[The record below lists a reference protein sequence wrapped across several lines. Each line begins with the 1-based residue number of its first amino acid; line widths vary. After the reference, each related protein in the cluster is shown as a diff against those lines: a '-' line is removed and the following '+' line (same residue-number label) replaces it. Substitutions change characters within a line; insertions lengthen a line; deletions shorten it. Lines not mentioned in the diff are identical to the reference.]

1 MQPLSAIIR
10 SAATAIVVAGVATAA
25 PALAQPAA
33 SDPPPAFSGLGSRLR
48 SEDRVAVTTTTL
60 GTVKGRFV
68 QVADDVL
75 VIKDEQGLRRIPA
88 SDVDRIT
95 RKRHGVLLG
104 TLIGLGVGTALSV
117 PLNMLFH
124 SEGADATAP
133 TVFLVGLSTGIG
145 VGIDALV
152 DLPRTVYRRDRPMTM
167 RVAPQVGPKR
177 AGVALQVG
185 F

>member
-1 MQPLSAIIR
+1 MQHLSALIR

-48 SEDRVAVTTTTL
+48 SEDRVAVTTPVGTL
-60 GTVKGRFV
+60 KGRFV

-104 TLIGLGVGTALSV
+104 TLIGLGVGTALAV
-117 PLNMLFH
+117 PVNMLFH

>member
-10 SAATAIVVAGVATAA
+10 SAATAVVIAAGVTTAG
-25 PALAQPAA
+25 PALAQSAA
-33 SDPPPAFSGLGSRLR
+33 SDSTAFAGLGSRLR
-48 SEDRVAVTTTTL
+48 SGDRVTVTTPTL
-60 GTVKGRFV
+60 GTMKGRFV
-68 QVADDVL
+68 HVAEDVL
-75 VIKDEQGLRRIPA
+75 VIKDEQGLRQIPA

-104 TLIGLGVGTALSV
+104 TLIGLGVGTALAV

-124 SEGADATAP
+124 SEGGDATAP
-133 TVFLVGLSTGIG
+133 TVFLVGVSTGIG
-145 VGIDALV
+145 VGIDALI

-167 RVAPQVGPKR
+167 RVAPQVGPKA

>member
-10 SAATAIVVAGVATAA
+10 SAATAIVVAAGVTTAA
-25 PALAQPAA
+25 PAFAQSAA
-33 SDPPPAFSGLGSRLR
+33 SDSTAFSGLGSRLR
-48 SEDRVAVTTTTL
+48 SDDRVAVTTPQ
-60 GTVKGRFV
+60 GTMKGRFV

-75 VIKDEQGLRRIPA
+75 VIKDAQGLRRIPA

-104 TLIGLGVGTALSV
+104 TLIGLGVGTALAV
-117 PLNMLFH
+117 PLNMWFH
-124 SEGADATAP
+124 NEGADATAP